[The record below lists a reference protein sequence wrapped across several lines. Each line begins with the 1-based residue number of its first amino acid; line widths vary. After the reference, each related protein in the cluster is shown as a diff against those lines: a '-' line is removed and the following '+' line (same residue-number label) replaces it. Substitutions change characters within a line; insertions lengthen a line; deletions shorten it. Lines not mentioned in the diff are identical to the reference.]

1 MRCDE
6 AVDEDHEHAH
16 QHHGSGIAPGPAARG
31 EVGRYL
37 DRFRVP
43 GAVSLGNHGP
53 VCCRGC
59 HPDADRVRV
68 LGRAESLAFAE
79 TRGQAVGRL
88 VAEVGGCRLL
98 PGEAAVPWVGDR
110 VVGSAIEG
118 KAQQRTGRRL
128 RQVDLVLRHPH
139 NPSAPTCDAREVI
152 ALPRGLRRNAPQ
164 QNGRSRSPR
173 ASMVSDGEPT
183 WSRPAA
189 FLGDGS

>member
-6 AVDEDHEHAH
+6 AVDEDHEHAY

-31 EVGRYL
+31 EVGRHL

-68 LGRAESLAFAE
+68 LGHAESLAFAE

-128 RQVDLVLRHPH
+128 GQVDLVLRHPH

-152 ALPRGLRRNAPQ
+152 ALPRGLRRKAPQ
-164 QNGRSRSPR
+164 
-173 ASMVSDGEPT
+173 
-183 WSRPAA
+183 
-189 FLGDGS
+189 